1 MALTETDRV
10 LAGER
15 NKTSKMNQ
23 AEALKLEILKLH
35 DLYWFSYLK
44 GDISVMADLLSEEY
58 TQIGS
63 AEREVFFNKN
73 EALQFL
79 YETIHQVAGKF
90 EMRNR
95 NTSIELLNDTFIVYE
110 LCDAYA
116 LADEKWLFYNKFR
129 ATTLLQKKK
138 LGWKFIHQHSS
149 FSDSGTSEGQNVSIE
164 KIAAENQQLQNA
176 VKQRTNELEQQA
188 TILEQ
193 ANVALKNSLK
203 ELQSKNLIIEEQ
215 TRALLQLDAAKTRF
229 FANVSHELR
238 TPLTLILSPLST
250 ALNSQ
255 ILDDKNKA
263 LISLAKEQA
272 NQLLGLVSE
281 ILDLTKLES
290 GKMKVKE
297 EPTNVYQL
305 MRRLISTF
313 ESYAKQKNI
322 NLIFEFAKNMPHG
335 LMLDKLKVERIFNNL
350 ISNALKFTPI
360 DGTITV
366 TIKDKIYDWLIEV
379 TDTGK
384 GIHPDDLPH
393 LFDRFYQTNQLES
406 PMEGGTGIG
415 LSLAK
420 ELAVVLHGALSVNST
435 LGKGAT
441 FTLTLP
447 KKEVIGYIDDSMTNA
462 PIITNKIS
470 VNKLNIHGQLQHD
483 VNMNKPTILV
493 VEDNYSLRSYL
504 QFILSEDFHVLT
516 AENGQEALIILD
528 QISEEKKDMPNL
540 IISDVMMPVMDGF
553 KLLETLK
560 ANENL
565 WMIPVVM
572 LTARVEIEDRLT
584 ALRIGVDDYLTKPFE
599 EAELFARIK
608 NLLNNVK
615 KRKNTTP
622 KKQEAINSISSETH
636 PSDKSTLCIPDQE
649 WLAKLE
655 EKVKSNI
662 SNFNLS
668 VDALADEL
676 FISRAQFFRRV
687 QALTGMTPLQYIKE
701 IRYNFARNL
710 LETKNVSSVKATSH
724 AIGIK
729 KVQYFSEKYKKRFGK
744 SPSEY
749 LK

>member
-1 MALTETDRV
+1 
-10 LAGER
+10 
-15 NKTSKMNQ
+15 MNP
-23 AEALKLEILKLH
+23 EEELKLEILQLH

-63 AEREVFFNKN
+63 AEREVFFNKK
-73 EALQFL
+73 EAVQFL
-79 YETIHQVAGKF
+79 YETIDQVAHKF

-116 LADEKWLFYNKFR
+116 LVDKKWLFYNKFR
-129 ATTLLQKKK
+129 STTLLKKEK

-149 FSDSGTSEGQNVSIE
+149 FSDSGTSEGQNISIE
-164 KIAAENQQLQNA
+164 KITAENQHLQNA
-176 VKQRTNELEQQA
+176 VKQRTIELEEQA

-193 ANVALKNSLK
+193 ANFDLKNSLK

-215 TRALLQLDAAKTRF
+215 KKALLQLDAAKTRF

-250 ALNSQ
+250 ALNSK
-255 ILDDKNKA
+255 ILDDENKA
-263 LISLAKEQA
+263 LISLAKEQT
-272 NQLLGLVSE
+272 NELLELVNE

-290 GKMKVKE
+290 NKMKIKE
-297 EPTNVYQL
+297 EPTDVYQL

-335 LMLDKLKVERIFNNL
+335 LMLDKLKIERIFNNL
-350 ISNALKFTPI
+350 LSNALKFTPI
-360 DGTITV
+360 NGTITV
-366 TIKDKIYDWLIEV
+366 TIKDKVYDWLIEV
-379 TDTGK
+379 TDTGN

-393 LFDRFYQTNQLES
+393 IFDRFYQTNQLEL
-406 PMEGGTGIG
+406 PVEGGTGIG

-420 ELAVVLHGALSVNST
+420 ELATIMHGELSVIST
-435 LGKGAT
+435 LGKGAS
-441 FTLTLP
+441 FTLILP
-447 KKEVIGYIDDSMTNA
+447 KKEVIGYTDDSLTID

-470 VNKLNIHGQLQHD
+470 INKLKILDPLQQD
-483 VNMNKPTILV
+483 IGSNKPTILV

-504 QFILSEDFHVLT
+504 QFILSEDFYVLT
-516 AENGQEALIILD
+516 AENGQEALITLN
-528 QISEEKKDMPNL
+528 QISQVKKDTPDL

-560 ANENL
+560 TNENL

-572 LTARVEIEDRLT
+572 LTARAEIEDRLT

-599 EAELFARIK
+599 EAELFARIN

-615 KRKNTTP
+615 KRKNISP
-622 KKQEAINSISSETH
+622 KKLKANTKISSVSH
-636 PSDKSTLCIPDQE
+636 SSDKSTLCIPDQE

-655 EKVKSNI
+655 EKIKSNI

-668 VDALADEL
+668 VDTLANEL

-701 IRYNFARNL
+701 IRYAFARNL
-710 LETKNVSSVKATSH
+710 LETKNVRSVKAASY
-724 AIGIK
+724 AIGIR

>member
-1 MALTETDRV
+1 MNRTE
-10 LAGER
+10 E
-15 NKTSKMNQ
+15 
-23 AEALKLEILKLH
+23 LKLEILQLH
-35 DLYWFSYLK
+35 DLYWSSYLK
-44 GDISVMADLLSEEY
+44 GDISVMVDLLSDEY

-63 AEREVFFNKN
+63 AEREVFFNKK
-73 EALQFL
+73 EAVQFL
-79 YETIHQVAGKF
+79 YETIDQVAGNF

-95 NTSIELLNDTFIVYE
+95 NTSIELLNETFIVYE

-116 LADEKWLFYNKFR
+116 LVDEKWLFYNKFR
-129 ATTLLQKKK
+129 ATTLLKKKK

-149 FSDSGTSEGQNVSIE
+149 FSDSGTSEGQNISIE
-164 KIAAENQQLQNA
+164 KITAENQRLQNA

-188 TILEQ
+188 TVLEQ
-193 ANVALKNSLK
+193 ANFDLKNSLK

-215 TRALLQLDAAKTRF
+215 KKALLQLDAAKTRF

-250 ALNSQ
+250 ALNSP
-255 ILDDKNKA
+255 ILDDGNKA

-290 GKMKVKE
+290 GKMEVRE
-297 EPTNVYQL
+297 EPTDVYQL

-313 ESYAKQKNI
+313 ESYANQKNI
-322 NLIFEFAKNMPHG
+322 NLIFEFAENMPHG

-360 DGTITV
+360 DGTITI
-366 TIKDKIYDWLIEV
+366 TIKDKIHDWRIEV
-379 TDTGK
+379 TDNGK

-406 PMEGGTGIG
+406 PVEGGTGIG

-420 ELAVVLHGALSVNST
+420 ELAEVMHGELSVNST

-447 KKEVIGYIDDSMTNA
+447 KKEVLGYTEDSMAIA
-462 PIITNKIS
+462 PVVTNKIS
-470 VNKLNIHGQLQHD
+470 VDKLKINNPLQHD
-483 VNMNKPTILV
+483 EARNKPTILV

-504 QFILSEDFHVLT
+504 QFILSEDFDVLT
-516 AENGQEALIILD
+516 AENGQEALLILE
-528 QISEEKKDMPNL
+528 QIPQGQKDTPDL

-553 KLLETLK
+553 KLLEALK
-560 ANENL
+560 TNENL

-572 LTARVEIEDRLT
+572 LTARAEIEDRLT
-584 ALRIGVDDYLTKPFE
+584 ALRIGVDDYLIKPFE

-615 KRKNTTP
+615 KRKNATL
-622 KKQEAINSISSETH
+622 KKQEANTIIAGGMHLSNTPI
-636 PSDKSTLCIPDQE
+636 LCIPDQE

-662 SNFNLS
+662 GNFNLS
-668 VDALADEL
+668 VDTLADEL

-701 IRYNFARNL
+701 IRYDFARNL
-710 LETKNVSSVKATSH
+710 LETKNVRSVKAASQ

-749 LK
+749 LR

>member
-1 MALTETDRV
+1 MNRTE
-10 LAGER
+10 E
-15 NKTSKMNQ
+15 
-23 AEALKLEILKLH
+23 LKLEILQLH
-35 DLYWFSYLK
+35 DLYWSSYLK
-44 GDISVMADLLSEEY
+44 GDISVMVDLLSDEY

-63 AEREVFFNKN
+63 AEREVFFNKK
-73 EALQFL
+73 EAVQFL
-79 YETIHQVAGKF
+79 YETIDQVAGNF

-95 NTSIELLNDTFIVYE
+95 NTSIELLNETFIVYE

-116 LADEKWLFYNKFR
+116 LVDEKWLFYNKFR
-129 ATTLLQKKK
+129 ATTLLKKKK

-149 FSDSGTSEGQNVSIE
+149 FSDSGTTEGQNISIE
-164 KIAAENQQLQNA
+164 KITAENQRLQNA
-176 VKQRTNELEQQA
+176 VKQRTKELEQQA
-188 TILEQ
+188 TVLEQ
-193 ANVALKNSLK
+193 ANFDLKNSLK

-215 TRALLQLDAAKTRF
+215 KKALLQLDAAKTRF

-250 ALNSQ
+250 ALNSP
-255 ILDDKNKA
+255 ILDDENKA

-290 GKMKVKE
+290 GKMEVRE
-297 EPTNVYQL
+297 EPTDVYQL

-335 LMLDKLKVERIFNNL
+335 LMLDKLKVDRIFNNL

-366 TIKDKIYDWLIEV
+366 TIKDKIHDWRIEV
-379 TDTGK
+379 SDNGK

-406 PMEGGTGIG
+406 PVEGGTGIG

-420 ELAVVLHGALSVNST
+420 ELAEVMHGELSVNST

-447 KKEVIGYIDDSMTNA
+447 KKEVIGYTDDSMVIA
-462 PIITNKIS
+462 PVVTNKIS
-470 VNKLNIHGQLQHD
+470 IDKLKINNPIQHD
-483 VNMNKPTILV
+483 EARNKPTILV
-493 VEDNYSLRSYL
+493 IEDNYSLRSYL
-504 QFILSEDFHVLT
+504 QFILSEDFDVLT
-516 AENGQEALIILD
+516 AENGQEALLILE
-528 QISEEKKDMPNL
+528 QIPQGQKDTPDL

-553 KLLETLK
+553 KLLEALK
-560 ANENL
+560 TNENL

-572 LTARVEIEDRLT
+572 LTAKAEIEDRLT
-584 ALRIGVDDYLTKPFE
+584 ALRIGVDDYLIKPFE

-615 KRKNTTP
+615 KRKNTTL
-622 KKQEAINSISSETH
+622 KKQEANTIIASGMH
-636 PSDKSTLCIPDQE
+636 PSNTSILCIPDQE

-662 SNFNLS
+662 GDFNLS
-668 VDALADEL
+668 VDTLADEL

-687 QALTGMTPLQYIKE
+687 QVLTGMTPLQYIKE
-701 IRYNFARNL
+701 IRYDFARNL
-710 LETKNVSSVKATSH
+710 LETKNVRSVKAASH

-749 LK
+749 LR

>member
-1 MALTETDRV
+1 MNRTE
-10 LAGER
+10 E
-15 NKTSKMNQ
+15 
-23 AEALKLEILKLH
+23 LKLEILQLH
-35 DLYWFSYLK
+35 DLYWSSYLK
-44 GDISVMADLLSEEY
+44 GDISVMVDLLSDEY

-63 AEREVFFNKN
+63 AEREVFFNKK
-73 EALQFL
+73 EAVQFL
-79 YETIHQVAGKF
+79 YETIDQVAGNF

-95 NTSIELLNDTFIVYE
+95 NTSIELLNETFIVYE

-116 LADEKWLFYNKFR
+116 LVDEKWLFYNKFR
-129 ATTLLQKKK
+129 ATTLLKKKK

-149 FSDSGTSEGQNVSIE
+149 FSDSGTSEGQNISIE
-164 KIAAENQQLQNA
+164 KITAENQRLQNA

-188 TILEQ
+188 TVLEQ
-193 ANVALKNSLK
+193 ANFDLKNSLK

-215 TRALLQLDAAKTRF
+215 KKALLQLDAAKTRF

-238 TPLTLILSPLST
+238 TPLTLILPPLST
-250 ALNSQ
+250 ALNSP
-255 ILDDKNKA
+255 ILDDGNKA

-290 GKMKVKE
+290 GKMEVRE
-297 EPTNVYQL
+297 EPTDVYQL

-322 NLIFEFAKNMPHG
+322 NLIFEFAENMPHG

-360 DGTITV
+360 DGTITI
-366 TIKDKIYDWLIEV
+366 TIKDKIHDWRIEV
-379 TDTGK
+379 TDNGK

-406 PMEGGTGIG
+406 PVEGGTGIG

-420 ELAVVLHGALSVNST
+420 ELAEVMHGELSVNST

-447 KKEVIGYIDDSMTNA
+447 KKEVIGYTDDSMAIA
-462 PIITNKIS
+462 PVVTNKIS
-470 VNKLNIHGQLQHD
+470 VDKLKISNPLQHD
-483 VNMNKPTILV
+483 EARNKPTILV

-504 QFILSEDFHVLT
+504 QFILSEDFDVLT
-516 AENGQEALIILD
+516 AENGQEALLILE
-528 QISEEKKDMPNL
+528 QIPQGQKDTPDL

-553 KLLETLK
+553 KLLEALK
-560 ANENL
+560 TNENL

-572 LTARVEIEDRLT
+572 LTARAEIEDRLT
-584 ALRIGVDDYLTKPFE
+584 ALRIGVDDYLIKPFE

-615 KRKNTTP
+615 KRKNTTL
-622 KKQEAINSISSETH
+622 KKQEANTIIASGMHLSNTPI
-636 PSDKSTLCIPDQE
+636 LCIPDQE

-662 SNFNLS
+662 GNFNLS
-668 VDALADEL
+668 VDILADEL

-687 QALTGMTPLQYIKE
+687 QSLTGMTPLQYIKE
-701 IRYNFARNL
+701 IRYDFARNL
-710 LETKNVSSVKATSH
+710 LETKNVRSVKAASH

-749 LK
+749 LR

>member
-1 MALTETDRV
+1 
-10 LAGER
+10 
-15 NKTSKMNQ
+15 MNHV
-23 AEALKLEILKLH
+23 EKLKLEILKLH

-44 GDISVMADLLSEEY
+44 GDISVMTDLLSEDY

-63 AEREVFFNKN
+63 AEREVFFNKK
-73 EALQFL
+73 EAVQFL
-79 YETIHQVAGKF
+79 YETIDQVAGNF

-95 NTSIELLNDTFIVYE
+95 NTSVELLNDTFIVYE

-116 LADEKWLFYNKFR
+116 LVDGKWMFYNKFR
-129 ATTLLQKKK
+129 ATTFLKKK
-138 LGWKFIHQHSS
+138 KFGWKFIHQHSS
-149 FSDSGTSEGQNVSIE
+149 FADSGTSEGQNISIE
-164 KIAAENQQLQNA
+164 KITAENQQLQHA

-193 ANVALKNSLK
+193 ANVNLKNSLK
-203 ELQSKNLIIEEQ
+203 ELQLKNQIIEEQ
-215 TRALLQLDAAKTRF
+215 TKALLQLDAAKTRF

-250 ALNSQ
+250 ALNRQ
-255 ILDDKNKA
+255 ILDDENKA
-263 LISLAKEQA
+263 LITLAKEQA
-272 NQLLGLVSE
+272 NQLLDLVNE

-290 GKMKVKE
+290 GKMEVKE
-297 EPTNVYQL
+297 EPIDVYQL
-305 MRRLISTF
+305 IRRLISSF

-322 NLIFEFAKNMPHG
+322 NLVFEFAKNMPQS

-350 ISNALKFTPI
+350 ISNALKFTPA

-366 TIKDKIYDWLIEV
+366 TIKDKVHDWLLEV

-420 ELAVVLHGALSVNST
+420 ELAAVMHGELTVNST

-447 KKEVIGYIDDSMTNA
+447 KKEVIGYTDNNVTNK
-462 PIITNKIS
+462 PITTNKIAT
-470 VNKLNIHGQLQHD
+470 NKLNPHTQLQYNEGIH
-483 VNMNKPTILV
+483 KPTILV

-504 QFILSEDFHVLT
+504 NFILSEDFLVLT
-516 AENGQEALIILD
+516 AENGQEALITLD
-528 QISEEKKDMPNL
+528 QISQEKKELPDL
-540 IISDVMMPVMDGF
+540 IISDVMMPIMDGF
-553 KLLETLK
+553 KLIELLK
-560 ANENL
+560 TNENL
-565 WMIPVVM
+565 WLIPVVM
-572 LTARVEIEDRLT
+572 LTARAEIEDKLT

-608 NLLNNVK
+608 NLLNNAK
-615 KRKNTTP
+615 KRKSINP
-622 KKQEAINSISSETH
+622 KKEKVDRLSTSETH
-636 PSDKSTLCIPDQE
+636 ASDRVTLCIPDQE
-649 WLAKLE
+649 WLSKLE
-655 EKVKSNI
+655 ATVTSNI

-701 IRYNFARNL
+701 IRYAYARNL
-710 LETKNVSSVKATSH
+710 LETKNVRSVKAASY

-749 LK
+749 LQ

>member
-1 MALTETDRV
+1 MNRTE
-10 LAGER
+10 E
-15 NKTSKMNQ
+15 
-23 AEALKLEILKLH
+23 LKLEILQLH
-35 DLYWFSYLK
+35 DLYWSSYLK
-44 GDISVMADLLSEEY
+44 GDISVMVDLLSDEY

-63 AEREVFFNKN
+63 AEREVFFNKK
-73 EALQFL
+73 EAVQFL
-79 YETIHQVAGKF
+79 YETIDQVAGNF

-95 NTSIELLNDTFIVYE
+95 NTSIELLNETFIVYE

-116 LADEKWLFYNKFR
+116 LVDEKWLFYNKFR
-129 ATTLLQKKK
+129 ATTLLKKKK

-149 FSDSGTSEGQNVSIE
+149 FSDSGTSEGQNISIE
-164 KIAAENQQLQNA
+164 KITAENQRLQNA
-176 VKQRTNELEQQA
+176 VKQRTKELEQQA
-188 TILEQ
+188 TVLEQ
-193 ANVALKNSLK
+193 ANFDLKNSLK

-215 TRALLQLDAAKTRF
+215 KKALLQLDAAKTRF

-250 ALNSQ
+250 ALNSP
-255 ILDDKNKA
+255 ILDDENKA

-290 GKMKVKE
+290 GKMEVRE
-297 EPTNVYQL
+297 EPTDVYQL

-313 ESYAKQKNI
+313 ESYANQKNI
-322 NLIFEFAKNMPHG
+322 NLIFEFAENMPHG

-360 DGTITV
+360 DGTITI
-366 TIKDKIYDWLIEV
+366 TIKDKIHDWRIEV
-379 TDTGK
+379 TDNGK

-406 PMEGGTGIG
+406 PVEGGTGIG

-420 ELAVVLHGALSVNST
+420 ELAEVMHGELSVNST

-447 KKEVIGYIDDSMTNA
+447 KKEVIGYTDDSMVIA
-462 PIITNKIS
+462 PVVTNKIS
-470 VNKLNIHGQLQHD
+470 IDKLKINNPIQHD
-483 VNMNKPTILV
+483 EARNKPTILV
-493 VEDNYSLRSYL
+493 IEDNYSLRSYL
-504 QFILSEDFHVLT
+504 QFILSEDFDVLT
-516 AENGQEALIILD
+516 AENGQEALLILE
-528 QISEEKKDMPNL
+528 QIPQGQKDTPDL

-553 KLLETLK
+553 KLLEALK
-560 ANENL
+560 TNENL

-572 LTARVEIEDRLT
+572 LTAKAEIEDRLT
-584 ALRIGVDDYLTKPFE
+584 ALRIGVDDYLIKPFE

-615 KRKNTTP
+615 KRKNATL
-622 KKQEAINSISSETH
+622 KKQEANTIIAGGMHLSNTPI
-636 PSDKSTLCIPDQE
+636 LCIPDQE

-662 SNFNLS
+662 GNFNLS
-668 VDALADEL
+668 VDTLADEL

-687 QALTGMTPLQYIKE
+687 QVLTGMTPLQYIKE
-701 IRYNFARNL
+701 IRYDFARNL
-710 LETKNVSSVKATSH
+710 LETKNVRSVKAASH

-749 LK
+749 LR

>member
-1 MALTETDRV
+1 MNRTE
-10 LAGER
+10 E
-15 NKTSKMNQ
+15 
-23 AEALKLEILKLH
+23 LKLEILQLH
-35 DLYWFSYLK
+35 DLYWSSYLK
-44 GDISVMADLLSEEY
+44 GDISVMVDLLSDEY

-63 AEREVFFNKN
+63 AEREVFFNKK
-73 EALQFL
+73 EAVQFL
-79 YETIHQVAGKF
+79 YETIDQVAGNF

-95 NTSIELLNDTFIVYE
+95 NTSIELLNETFIVYE

-116 LADEKWLFYNKFR
+116 LVDEKWLFYNKFR
-129 ATTLLQKKK
+129 ATTLLKKKK

-149 FSDSGTSEGQNVSIE
+149 FSDSGTSEGQNISIE
-164 KIAAENQQLQNA
+164 KITAENQRLQNA
-176 VKQRTNELEQQA
+176 VKQRTKELEQQA
-188 TILEQ
+188 TVLEQ
-193 ANVALKNSLK
+193 ANFDLKNSLK

-215 TRALLQLDAAKTRF
+215 KKALLQLDAAKTRF

-250 ALNSQ
+250 ALNSP
-255 ILDDKNKA
+255 ILDDGNKA
-263 LISLAKEQA
+263 LILLAKEQA

-290 GKMKVKE
+290 GKMEVRE
-297 EPTNVYQL
+297 EPTDVYQL

-322 NLIFEFAKNMPHG
+322 NLVFEFAKNMPHG

-366 TIKDKIYDWLIEV
+366 TIKDKIHDWRIEV
-379 TDTGK
+379 TDNGK

-406 PMEGGTGIG
+406 PVEGGTGIG

-420 ELAVVLHGALSVNST
+420 ELTEVMHGELSVNST

-447 KKEVIGYIDDSMTNA
+447 KKEVLGYTEDSMAIA
-462 PIITNKIS
+462 PVVTNKIS
-470 VNKLNIHGQLQHD
+470 VDKLKINNPLQHD
-483 VNMNKPTILV
+483 EARNKPTILV

-504 QFILSEDFHVLT
+504 QFILSEDFDVLT
-516 AENGQEALIILD
+516 AENGQEALLILE
-528 QISEEKKDMPNL
+528 QIPQGQKETPDL

-553 KLLETLK
+553 KLLEALK
-560 ANENL
+560 TNENL

-572 LTARVEIEDRLT
+572 LTARAEIEDRLT
-584 ALRIGVDDYLTKPFE
+584 ALRIGVDDYLIKPFE

-615 KRKNTTP
+615 KRKNATL
-622 KKQEAINSISSETH
+622 KKQEANTIIAGGMHLSNTPI
-636 PSDKSTLCIPDQE
+636 LCIPDQE

-662 SNFNLS
+662 GNFNLS
-668 VDALADEL
+668 VDTLADEL

-687 QALTGMTPLQYIKE
+687 QSLTGMTPLQYIKE
-701 IRYNFARNL
+701 IRYDFARNL
-710 LETKNVSSVKATSH
+710 LENKNVRSVKAASH

-749 LK
+749 LR

>member
-1 MALTETDRV
+1 
-10 LAGER
+10 
-15 NKTSKMNQ
+15 
-23 AEALKLEILKLH
+23 
-35 DLYWFSYLK
+35 
-44 GDISVMADLLSEEY
+44 
-58 TQIGS
+58 
-63 AEREVFFNKN
+63 
-73 EALQFL
+73 
-79 YETIHQVAGKF
+79 
-90 EMRNR
+90 MRNR

-116 LADEKWLFYNKFR
+116 LVNEKWLYYNKFR
-129 ATTLLQKKK
+129 ATTLLKKEK

-149 FSDSGTSEGQNVSIE
+149 FSDSGTSDGQNISIE
-164 KIAAENQQLQNA
+164 KITAENLQLQNA
-176 VKQRTNELEQQA
+176 VKQRTIELEQQA
-188 TILEQ
+188 TILEK
-193 ANVALKNSLK
+193 ANIALRDSLK
-203 ELQSKNLIIEEQ
+203 ELQSKNQIIEEQ
-215 TRALLQLDAAKTRF
+215 TSALLQLDAAKTRF

-255 ILDDKNKA
+255 GLDAENKA
-263 LISLAKEQA
+263 LISIAKEQA
-272 NQLLGLVSE
+272 NQLLGLVNE

-290 GKMKVKE
+290 GKMTVHE
-297 EPTNVYQL
+297 EPTDVYQL
-305 MRRLISTF
+305 LRRLISTF

-322 NLIFEFAKNMPHG
+322 HLIFEFAKNMPHG

-350 ISNALKFTPI
+350 LSNALKFTPI
-360 DGTITV
+360 NGTISV
-366 TIKDKIYDWLIEV
+366 SIKDTNYDWQIEV

-384 GIHPDDLPH
+384 GIHPEDLPH
-393 LFDRFYQTNQLES
+393 LFNRFYQTNQQES

-420 ELAVVLHGALSVNST
+420 ELAEVMHGKLAVNST
-435 LGKGAT
+435 LGEGAT

-447 KKEVIGYIDDSMTNA
+447 KKEVIGYTDDS
-462 PIITNKIS
+462 KIREFGSINNLS
-470 VNKLNIHGQLQHD
+470 VDKLNTHLQLQQV
-483 VNMNKPTILV
+483 VNLHKPTILV

-504 QFILSEDFHVLT
+504 QFILSKDFQVLT
-516 AENGQEALIILD
+516 AENGQKALITLD
-528 QISEEKKDMPNL
+528 QISQENKEHPDL

-553 KLLETLK
+553 KLLENLK
-560 ANENL
+560 ATKNL

-572 LTARVEIEDRLT
+572 LTARVEIEDKLT

-608 NLLNNVK
+608 NLLSNVK
-615 KRKNTTP
+615 KRKKAVPIKQDGTT
-622 KKQEAINSISSETH
+622 SIVSETH
-636 PSDKSTLCIPDQE
+636 PSNTSTLCIPDQE

-701 IRYNFARNL
+701 IRFDFARNL
-710 LETKNVSSVKATSH
+710 LENKNVSSVKAVSH

-729 KVQYFSEKYKKRFGK
+729 KVQYFSEKYKNRFGK

>member
-1 MALTETDRV
+1 MNRTE
-10 LAGER
+10 E
-15 NKTSKMNQ
+15 
-23 AEALKLEILKLH
+23 LKLEILQLH
-35 DLYWFSYLK
+35 DLYWSSYLK
-44 GDISVMADLLSEEY
+44 GDISVMVDLLSDEY

-63 AEREVFFNKN
+63 AEREVFFNKK
-73 EALQFL
+73 EAVQFL
-79 YETIHQVAGKF
+79 YETIDQVAGNF

-95 NTSIELLNDTFIVYE
+95 NTSIELLNETFIVYE

-116 LADEKWLFYNKFR
+116 LVDEKWLFYNKFR
-129 ATTLLQKKK
+129 ATTLLKKKK

-149 FSDSGTSEGQNVSIE
+149 FSDSGTTEGQNISIE
-164 KIAAENQQLQNA
+164 KITAENQRLQNA
-176 VKQRTNELEQQA
+176 VKQRTKELEQQA
-188 TILEQ
+188 TVLEQ
-193 ANVALKNSLK
+193 ANFDLKNSLK

-215 TRALLQLDAAKTRF
+215 KKALLQLDAAKTRF

-250 ALNSQ
+250 ALNSP
-255 ILDDKNKA
+255 ILDDENKA

-290 GKMKVKE
+290 GKMEVRE
-297 EPTNVYQL
+297 EPTDVYQL

-335 LMLDKLKVERIFNNL
+335 LMLDKLKVDRIFNNL

-366 TIKDKIYDWLIEV
+366 TIKDKIHDWRIEV
-379 TDTGK
+379 SDNGK

-406 PMEGGTGIG
+406 PVEGGTGIG

-420 ELAVVLHGALSVNST
+420 ELAEVMHGELSVNST

-447 KKEVIGYIDDSMTNA
+447 KKEVIGYTDDSMVIA
-462 PIITNKIS
+462 PVVTNKIS
-470 VNKLNIHGQLQHD
+470 IDKLKINNPIQHD
-483 VNMNKPTILV
+483 EARNKPTILV
-493 VEDNYSLRSYL
+493 IEDNYSLRSYL
-504 QFILSEDFHVLT
+504 QFILSEDFDVLT
-516 AENGQEALIILD
+516 AENGQEALLILE
-528 QISEEKKDMPNL
+528 QIPQGQKDTPDL

-553 KLLETLK
+553 KLLEALK
-560 ANENL
+560 TNENL

-572 LTARVEIEDRLT
+572 LTAKAEIEDRLT
-584 ALRIGVDDYLTKPFE
+584 ALRIGVDDYLIKPFE

-615 KRKNTTP
+615 KRKNATL
-622 KKQEAINSISSETH
+622 KKQEANTIIAGGMHLSNTPI
-636 PSDKSTLCIPDQE
+636 LCIPDQE

-662 SNFNLS
+662 GDFNLS
-668 VDALADEL
+668 VDTLADEL

-687 QALTGMTPLQYIKE
+687 QVLTGMTPLQYIKE
-701 IRYNFARNL
+701 IRYDFARNL
-710 LETKNVSSVKATSH
+710 LETKNVRSVKAASH

-749 LK
+749 LR